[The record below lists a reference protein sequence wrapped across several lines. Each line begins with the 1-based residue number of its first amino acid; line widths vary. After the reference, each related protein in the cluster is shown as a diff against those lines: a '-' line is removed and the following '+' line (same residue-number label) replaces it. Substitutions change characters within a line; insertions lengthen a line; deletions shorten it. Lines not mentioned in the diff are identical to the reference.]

1 MKVIISG
8 GGTGG
13 HVYPALAVA
22 QELKKRDTSIDI
34 LFVGAKGKM
43 EMEKVPKAGFPIEG
57 LSIVGL
63 HRTRIW
69 RNVKFPLKLISSLW
83 KARKIIKNFKPDAAM
98 GFGGFASG
106 PVIYLA
112 ASKGIPSM
120 IQEQNSYAGITN
132 KILAKRVHKI
142 CVAYP
147 NMKQFFQAEKI
158 VQTGNPVRKD
168 IGDLES
174 KKEAA
179 YRHFGLDPQKKTLFI
194 FGGSLGARTL
204 NDAVE
209 ASSTYWKTDTDIQ
222 MIWQVGKLYHDEFS
236 KGAMVKNENVKQLA
250 FVDRMDLAYA
260 IADVIACRAGALTI
274 SELSIAGKAAILVPS
289 PNVAED
295 HQTMNAKALADVGA
309 AILLKDV
316 DAKEKMINEA
326 ISLLSEDDKRQSLQN
341 EIKKLAKPKA
351 AEMIVDEMIKLIR
364 NK

>member
-1 MKVIISG
+1 M
-8 GGTGG
+8 
-13 HVYPALAVA
+13 L
-22 QELKKRDTSIDI
+22 
-34 LFVGAKGKM
+34 
-43 EMEKVPKAGFPIEG
+43 
-57 LSIVGL
+57 
-63 HRTRIW
+63 
-69 RNVKFPLKLISSLW
+69 
-83 KARKIIKNFKPDAAM
+83 KARKILKDFKPDAAM

-106 PVIYLA
+106 PVIYMA
-112 ASKGIPSM
+112 ASKGIPTM

-132 KILAKRVHKI
+132 KILAKKVQKI

-147 NMKQFFQAEKI
+147 KMNQFFNENKI

-168 IGDLES
+168 IGDLVT
-174 KKEAA
+174 KKELA
-179 YRHFGLDPQKKTLFI
+179 YRHFGLDPKKKTVFI

-209 ASSTYWKTDTDIQ
+209 ASSSFWKSQQDLQ
-222 MIWQVGKLYHDEFS
+222 MIWQVGKLYHEEFS
-236 KGAMVKNENVKQLA
+236 KGEMVKNENVKQLA

-274 SELSIAGKAAILVPS
+274 SELSLAGKAAILVPS

-316 DAKEKMINEA
+316 NAKENMISEAVNLVSNEDEIQA
-326 ISLLSEDDKRQSLQN
+326 LQT
-341 EIKKLAKPKA
+341 EIRKLAKPKA
-351 AEMIVDEMIKLIR
+351 AEMIVDEMLKLIR